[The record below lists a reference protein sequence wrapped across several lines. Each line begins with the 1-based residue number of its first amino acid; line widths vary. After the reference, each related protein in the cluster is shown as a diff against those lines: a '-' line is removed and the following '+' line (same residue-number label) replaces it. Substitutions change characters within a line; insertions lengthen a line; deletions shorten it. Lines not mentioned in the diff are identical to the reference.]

1 MRSVNKEQSLFED
14 GIITWSPS
22 GQSILILN
30 RKKLPFVLINFYKSD
45 SIETFKRQLNLY
57 GFKRIKG
64 SKNIKYRHPFFCR
77 HNPEDLYKINK
88 RTKVIKDESYSI
100 SDSEF
105 EELEAET
112 SIMVKFEREIGQLK
126 EENEMLTQRHKEIDN
141 LFILLTNKLNKI
153 NDHFITKGTNGFN
166 KILESYQKIMNC
178 KMRRGNSS
186 LDNQLILIKEI
197 INELDTLTKRNK
209 TTSDLLIRTHQCFRT
224 NLSQKTVEK
233 TSLHQSSIKNLTKLE
248 SGKLFHI
255 HNTSLNS
262 SDLYLDP
269 NDCDLSVCHGIL

>member
-1 MRSVNKEQSLFED
+1 MRSVNKEQSLSED

-64 SKNIKYRHPFFCR
+64 SKNIKYRHPLFCR

-126 EENEMLTQRHKEIDN
+126 KENEMLIQRHKEVDN
-141 LFILLTNKLNKI
+141 LFILLTNKLNQI
-153 NDHFITKGTNGFN
+153 NDHFITKGTNDFN
-166 KILESYQKIMNC
+166 KILESYQKVMDC
-178 KMRRGNSS
+178 KMRRDNSF

-197 INELDTLTKRNK
+197 INELDTLTKGNK

-248 SGKLFHI
+248 SAKLFHI